1 MYFFYVPGISGNLG
15 IGFPHSEPFQARV
28 RFPQCLF
35 GHRDPAFVWGFVA
48 NLLLLPGF
56 CLVWFYPAFCL
67 GFRSSYFATAG
78 ILFGLVLPIL
88 AVCTLTHTY
97 KLLYYLIRVLD
108 IPYTSLRLYM
118 DCHGMYDRLVL
129 EVDGTSRD
137 ISGSPAAMGPTI
149 AQCAY
154 LHCAISDWFKYSMYL
169 N

>member
-78 ILFGLVLPIL
+78 ILFGFAYFGGVHFDTHVQVIIL
-88 AVCTLTHTY
+88 LNTCFGHTIY
-97 KLLYYLIRVLD
+97 KLA
-108 IPYTSLRLYM
+108 
-118 DCHGMYDRLVL
+118 LVYGL
-129 EVDGTSRD
+129 SWYV
-137 ISGSPAAMGPTI
+137 
-149 AQCAY
+149 
-154 LHCAISDWFKYSMYL
+154 
-169 N
+169 